1 MKIDDLFFESI
12 VLFFTTNSM
21 SESIECPICYTCID
35 NNAVSSYKYG
45 CITNCRHHFHS
56 HCLYKWTYVEDQD
69 DCPYCRTLLDH
80 NLLDY
85 QYALRKMLRMKE
97 RQPTNEKID
106 DLLERLGK
114 DRIRTL
120 DGFCSSNKAKMPFY
134 AVHKPA
140 RIPFIAGR
148 SRRSHK
154 SGLSIAGRSH
164 KSGLSK

>member
-1 MKIDDLFFESI
+1 M
-12 VLFFTTNSM
+12 LFFTTNSM

-56 HCLYKWTYVEDQD
+56 HCLYKWTYIENQD

-140 RIPFIAGR
+140 RSRIHCFIPNTSNKKILYQR
-148 SRRSHK
+148 PYISKRNRR
-154 SGLSIAGRSH
+154 
-164 KSGLSK
+164 